1 MPFPGNYRILEQS
14 ADYTQRGGFG
24 PWSQLVNEGLRLQ
37 ILAVRGNRRDT
48 DEVLRRVIELR
59 DEMRT
64 LSDQSEAEEN
74 VPSWNVRETILGI
87 GYTAAL
93 MLEQWPQ
100 ALDLNYRILQSQK
113 ARNALAFFIARTHF
127 NAYGP
132 LLRLRRYSEA
142 RHLLLECR
150 NVFERENS
158 IEMLGKVL
166 SALADVEDTL
176 GGPATAR
183 QFEVD
188 GSSIQIYRARPE
200 IDRD

>member
-1 MPFPGNYRILEQS
+1 
-14 ADYTQRGGFG
+14 
-24 PWSQLVNEGLRLQ
+24 
-37 ILAVRGNRRDT
+37 
-48 DEVLRRVIELR
+48 
-59 DEMRT
+59 
-64 LSDQSEAEEN
+64 
-74 VPSWNVRETILGI
+74 
-87 GYTAAL
+87 

-100 ALDLNYRILQSQK
+100 ALDLNYEVLQSQK
-113 ARNALAFFIARTHF
+113 ARDALAFFIARTHF

-132 LLRLRRYSEA
+132 LLRLRRYPEA

-183 QFEVD
+183 QFEVAALRYKYIELDPRSIAISHFNLANYLTRGKPEWRESLGASPHRGSDQCRD
-188 GSSIQIYRARPE
+188 GGGERRQLSRRARAGPAGG
-200 IDRD
+200 RQRRSRGLAGRFRRAVHHRGVQSRASGFAN